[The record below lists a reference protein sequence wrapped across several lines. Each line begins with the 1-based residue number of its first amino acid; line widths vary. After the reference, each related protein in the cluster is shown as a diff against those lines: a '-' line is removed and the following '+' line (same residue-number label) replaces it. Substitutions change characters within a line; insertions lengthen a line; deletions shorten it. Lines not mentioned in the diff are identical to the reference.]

1 MKLLINVWRPV
12 VLATMLMLAGYMVYI
27 IWLEQQHL
35 WLTSSREA
43 RMIAAT
49 AQSAIEHAQRHKSPE
64 EILETLQR
72 MERSNPGL
80 DVMVFDRDGNVFL
93 HSAGFDH
100 IPDDDE
106 RREVSRLV
114 DRAKKEKLEELFEL
128 VTMHEV
134 HVALYVLPLHP
145 SAGSTS
151 GYIAIAL
158 PVDYVED
165 GLREVRYVS
174 IFVIISFVI
183 LNLALGAFMGRAHI
197 LEPVRKLNDNI
208 QRLRRGEEVLLP
220 KQSEDELGHVQ
231 AELVD
236 LAASL
241 HTAQEQLREEL
252 DSRRQLQLTLQ
263 ERERL
268 AAVGLVAASLAH
280 EIGSPLQVVTGRT
293 QELRKHLD
301 SPEAL
306 EKLDTI
312 DAQLQRIQRTMNQT
326 LTMTRDTPPP
336 RTAVCISD
344 TVKML
349 SKLMEPEAKERDVL
363 FGTELDERLPHIMA
377 NSDQL
382 QQILFNLINNA
393 LAWTHPGDKITVRAR
408 EDEIE
413 DMLGRT
419 RPALLVEV
427 EDTGEGMSEESISR
441 IFETFFTAREER
453 GGHGLGM
460 PIVRH
465 LVREHSGRIK
475 VLSKVGEGTTVRIWL
490 PAITEEERG
499 SS

>member
-145 SAGSTS
+145 STGSTS

-326 LTMTRDTPPP
+326 LTMTRDTANPK
-336 RTAVCISD
+336 
-344 TVKML
+344 KMQ
-349 SKLMEPEAKERDVL
+349 R
-363 FGTELDERLPHIMA
+363 
-377 NSDQL
+377 
-382 QQILFNLINNA
+382 
-393 LAWTHPGDKITVRAR
+393 
-408 EDEIE
+408 
-413 DMLGRT
+413 
-419 RPALLVEV
+419 
-427 EDTGEGMSEESISR
+427 
-441 IFETFFTAREER
+441 
-453 GGHGLGM
+453 HGVA
-460 PIVRH
+460 P
-465 LVREHSGRIK
+465 
-475 VLSKVGEGTTVRIWL
+475 
-490 PAITEEERG
+490 

>member
-1 MKLLINVWRPV
+1 MEVNRQP
-12 VLATMLMLAGYMVYI
+12 T
-27 IWLEQQHL
+27 
-35 WLTSSREA
+35 
-43 RMIAAT
+43 AT

-64 EILETLQR
+64 EILETLER
-72 MERSNPGL
+72 MEHSNPGL
-80 DVMVFDRDGNVFL
+80 DVMVFDEEGNVFL

-100 IPDDDE
+100 IPDADE

-114 DRAKKEKLEELFEL
+114 ARARDEKLEELFEL

-145 SAGSTS
+145 SVGATS

-174 IFVIISFVI
+174 IFVIISFVL
-183 LNLALGAFMGRAHI
+183 LNLALGAYMGRAHI
-197 LEPVRKLNDNI
+197 LEPVRQLNDNM
-208 QRLRRGEEVLLP
+208 QRIRRGEEVLLP
-220 KQSEDELGHVQ
+220 TQREDEIGVVQ
-231 AELVD
+231 EELVD

-241 HTAQEQLREEL
+241 ETAQQQLREEL
-252 DSRRQLQLTLQ
+252 ESRRQLQLTLQ

-280 EIGSPLQVVTGRT
+280 EIGSPLQVVMGRA
-293 QELRKHLD
+293 QELRRYLD
-301 SPEAL
+301 EPEAL
-306 EKLDTI
+306 EKLDTV
-312 DAQLQRIQRTMNQT
+312 DAQLQRIQRTMDQT
-326 LTMTRDTPPP
+326 LTMTRHTPPP
-336 RTAVCISD
+336 HSATCISEAIE
-344 TVKML
+344 ML
-349 SKLMEPEAKERDVL
+349 SKLMAPEAKERDVSWEVDL
-363 FGTELDERLPHIMA
+363 SSELPPIMA
-377 NSDQL
+377 NADQL

-393 LAWTHPGDKITVRAR
+393 LAWTHPGDSITVRAR
-408 EDEIE
+408 EDVIE

-419 RPALLVEV
+419 SRALLIEV
-427 EDTGEGMSEESISR
+427 IDTGEGMSEESIAR

-453 GGHGLGM
+453 GGTGLGM

-475 VLSKVGEGTTVRIWL
+475 VLSTEGEGTTVRIWL
-490 PAITEEERG
+490 PAIEDNACDG